1 MPLKADNFLLF
12 IEYDGSGFSGW
23 QQQPGVRTIQTEISK
38 ALSRLGFKHTK
49 IVAAGR
55 TDCGVHALRQAVSL
69 SLGKLLPAGL
79 DLGYSLN
86 SVLPPDISV
95 ISVERKNAG
104 FNARFKAKLKV
115 YRYDIWNKPW
125 RSVWRG
131 KNTWH
136 IPKPLNT
143 ARMLKASRYLLGKH
157 NFSAFDAS
165 GSTQDNK
172 TAVIKEISIK
182 QSKGKISVRFT
193 GDRFLYKMVR
203 NIVGTLV
210 SIGLGKSRPE
220 RMKEILSSRDRN
232 KAGETAPA
240 KGLFME
246 EVIF

>member
-1 MPLKADNFLLF
+1 MPSKNNFLLF

-23 QQQPGVRTIQTEISK
+23 QEQPGVRTIQKEIDK
-38 ALSRLGFKHTK
+38 ALTRLGFKNTK

-55 TDCGVHALRQAVSL
+55 TDGGVHALRQAVSL
-69 SLGKLLPAGL
+69 SIGKVFPSGF

-86 SVLPPDISV
+86 SVLPSDISV
-95 ISVERKNAG
+95 ISVEQKKAG
-104 FNARFKAKLKV
+104 FNARYKAKLKV
-115 YRYDIWNKPW
+115 YRYDIWNRPW
-125 RSVWRG
+125 RSVWHG

-143 ARMLKASRYLLGKH
+143 TRMLKASRYLLGKH
-157 NFSAFDAS
+157 DFTAFDAS

-172 TAVIKEISIK
+172 TAIIKEISIK
-182 QSKGKISVRFT
+182 RSKDKISLRFT

-210 SIGLGKSRPE
+210 SVGLGKVRPE
-220 RMKEILSSRDRN
+220 QMKEILASRDRTN
-232 KAGETAPA
+232 AGETAPA

-246 EVIF
+246 EIIF